1 MSVETVEVNTM
12 QVNVLEA
19 KNQLSHLI
27 RLAQAGEHV
36 LIANRGAPVAQLV
49 PVRAAAAV
57 SERNFVQWLDEHPLL
72 AHAQRSAHEIDA
84 TIADERAA
92 WD

>member
-1 MSVETVEVNTM
+1 M

-19 KNQLSHLI
+19 KNQLSQLI
-27 RLAQAGEHV
+27 RLAQSGNEV
-36 LIANRGAPVAQLV
+36 IIANRGAPVAQLI
-49 PVRAAAAV
+49 PLKAPTQPLD
-57 SERNFVQWLDEHPLL
+57 RNFLKWLAGNPLP

-84 TIADERAA
+84 AIAEERAA

>member
-1 MSVETVEVNTM
+1 M

-27 RLAQAGEHV
+27 KLAQAGDEV
-36 LIANRGAPVAQLV
+36 IIANRGAPVAQLI
-49 PVRAAAAV
+49 PVQVAAQPLDH
-57 SERNFVQWLDEHPLL
+57 NFLQWLASNPLP
-72 AHAQRSAHEIDA
+72 AHAQRSAQEIDA
-84 TIADERAA
+84 AIAEERAA